1 MAVDTPADKKG
12 EDCFEDDEDIG
23 HDEDGKDDYDDA
35 LVLALALKSIPP
47 HQLTNYRAWLQAFGI
62 AIIST

>member
-47 HQLTNYRAWLQAFGI
+47 HQLTNYRA
-62 AIIST
+62 